1 MYIFSCLYVY
11 MYTYIYMHFFTSIYK
26 YTSEWVGCPN
36 PLEEKVQ
43 MVPKESLDS
52 KHEGSSLFS

>member
-1 MYIFSCLYVY
+1 

-36 PLEEKVQ
+36 PLEGKVQ